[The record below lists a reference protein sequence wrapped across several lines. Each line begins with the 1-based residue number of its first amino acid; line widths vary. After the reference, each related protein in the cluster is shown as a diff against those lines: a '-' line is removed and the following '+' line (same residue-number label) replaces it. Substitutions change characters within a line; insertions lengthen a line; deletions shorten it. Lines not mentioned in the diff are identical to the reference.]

1 MQGDPLRKWL
11 ILGSS
16 LAVQGLSSRAAAAA
30 WVQSLAQELPLL
42 WAQPKK
48 TNKTDSACESLKFL
62 FLENRIMYNYPINLC
77 YLENLSGKFIVS
89 ILSFP

>member
-16 LAVQGLSSRAAAAA
+16 LAVQRVKQPGCCCGLGSIPSPGTSFAVGTA
-30 WVQSLAQELPLL
+30 
-42 WAQPKK
+42 KK
-48 TNKTDSACESLKFL
+48 TNKTDSAYESLKFL